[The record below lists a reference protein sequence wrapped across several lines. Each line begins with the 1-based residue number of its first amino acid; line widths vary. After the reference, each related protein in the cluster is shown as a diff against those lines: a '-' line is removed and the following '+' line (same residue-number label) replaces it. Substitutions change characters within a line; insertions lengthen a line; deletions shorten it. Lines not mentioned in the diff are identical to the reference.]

1 MTWTK
6 ALCSISLLALSA
18 MPGGAQSFLAWKGL
32 VPGPYPVGF
41 TAATVVDTTRTIAAP
56 KDYLG
61 RPHPDYGQRPIHVA
75 IWQPAESTASGVA
88 MTWGDYLP
96 LLAWDTAPE
105 IEGAVRRQAAEL
117 QYIQT
122 VTPLAGPPDPAAME
136 RLLGERVW
144 ARRDARTA
152 PGRFPALIYAPG
164 MGYPAFD
171 NSVLCEYLA
180 SHGYVVVASPSIG
193 PSAGRMPG
201 SAAGLEAQA
210 RDLEFLVG
218 FVQGLP
224 QVDPE
229 RIGTA
234 GFSWGGL
241 SSVLLALRN
250 ARVRAV
256 ISLDGVIRETES
268 LALARRF
275 PDFRPERLRVPML
288 VFAPPADR
296 ATPGFADES
305 ALEQVRFAVVTR
317 AAVPGSDHHDF
328 GSMSSLLRRAS
339 QPGKGRDWAPAT
351 AGYEAICELTR
362 EFLDVHLKGG
372 GAAALRPDSAAAR
385 LCKVSTRLPQ
395 KAPPTAAEFLEILET
410 DGPGRA
416 TVVVRAVAKEQPN
429 AAAQLEGTVIQA
441 GYELLF
447 AGRPQDAIAVMALG
461 VEIAPES
468 FNASDSLGEAYLT
481 AGELDKARAS
491 YLDAKSKLEKAKDLA
506 PDVRARYVASADRGL
521 AAIEAKRQK

>member
-1 MTWTK
+1 MTWRK
-6 ALCSISLLALSA
+6 ALCSTCLLAVSA
-18 MPGGAQSFLAWKGL
+18 LPLGAQSFLAWKGL
-32 VPGPYPVGF
+32 TPGPYAVGF
-41 TAATVVDTTRTIAAP
+41 TTATVVDATRTIAAP

-61 RPHPDYGQRPIHVA
+61 RPHPGYGQRPIHIA
-75 IWQPAESTASGVA
+75 IWQPAESPTSGVA

-96 LLAWDTAPE
+96 LLAWDTAPQL
-105 IEGAVRRQAAEL
+105 EGAARREAAEL

-122 VTPLAGPPDPAAME
+122 VTPLAGPADPGAME

-144 ARRDARTA
+144 ARRDTRTA

-193 PSAGRMPG
+193 PNAGRMPG
-201 SAAGLEAQA
+201 SAAGLEAQT

-256 ISLDGVIRETES
+256 VSLDGVIRETES
-268 LALARRF
+268 LALARTF
-275 PDFRPERLRVPML
+275 PDFRPERLRVPIL
-288 VFAPPADR
+288 VFTPTADR
-296 ATPGFADES
+296 STPGFADES
-305 ALEQVRFAVVTR
+305 ALEQVRFAEVTR

-339 QPGKGRDWAPAT
+339 QPGKGRNWAPAT
-351 AGYEAICELTR
+351 AGYEAICKLTL
-362 EFLDVHLKGG
+362 EFLDVHVKGG
-372 GAAALRPDSAAAR
+372 GAAALRPGTDAWK
-385 LCKVSTRLPQ
+385 LCNVSTRKAE
-395 KAPPTAAEFLEILET
+395 KAPPTAAELGEIIET
-410 DGPGRA
+410 DGPARA
-416 TVVVRAVAKEQPN
+416 ADLVRTAVKEHPDVVPALGAAVN
-429 AAAQLEGTVIQA
+429 QA

-447 AGRPQDAIAVMALG
+447 AGRTRDATMVLAVG
-461 VEIAPES
+461 VEMAPES
-468 FNASDSLGEAYLT
+468 FDASDSLGEAYLA
-481 AGELDKARAS
+481 AGELEEARACA
-491 YLDAKSKLEKAKDLA
+491 LDVKRKLESAR
-506 PDVRARYVASADRGL
+506 DVSPEIRARYVARADRAL
-521 AAIEAKRQK
+521 AAIEARRQK

>member
-1 MTWTK
+1 MTWRK
-6 ALCSISLLALSA
+6 ALCSHCLLALSA
-18 MPGGAQSFLAWKGL
+18 LPLGAQSFLAWKEL
-32 VPGPYPVGF
+32 IPGPYAVGF
-41 TAATVVDTTRTIAAP
+41 TTATVVDATRTIAAP

-61 RPHPDYGQRPIHVA
+61 RPHPGYGQRPVHVA
-75 IWQPAESTASGVA
+75 IWQPAESATSGVA
-88 MTWGDYLP
+88 MSYGDYLP
-96 LLAWDTAPE
+96 LLAWDTAPQA
-105 IEGAVRRQAAEL
+105 EGAARRQVDEW
-117 QYIQT
+117 QYIQA

-144 ARRDARTA
+144 ARRDARPA
-152 PGRFPALIYAPG
+152 PGRFPVLVYAPG

-171 NSVLCEYLA
+171 NSVLFEYLA

-193 PSAGRMPG
+193 PTAGRMPG
-201 SAAGLEAQA
+201 SGAGLEAQA

-218 FVQGLP
+218 YVQTLP
-224 QVDPE
+224 QADPE

-256 ISLDGVIRETES
+256 VSLDGVIRETGS
-268 LALARRF
+268 LALARTF

-288 VFAPPADR
+288 VFTPTADR
-296 ATPGFADES
+296 ATPDFADES
-305 ALEQVRFAVVTR
+305 ALDQVRFAELTR

-351 AGYEAICELTR
+351 AGYEAICELTL
-362 EFLDVHLKGG
+362 EFLDVHVKGG
-372 GAAALRPDSAAAR
+372 GAAALRPGSAAWT
-385 LCKVSTRLPQ
+385 LCGVSTRRAG
-395 KAPPTAAEFLEILET
+395 KGPPTAAELGEILET
-410 DGPGRA
+410 DGPARA
-416 TVVVRAVAKEQPN
+416 IEVVRTVAKEQPE
-429 AAAQLEGTVIQA
+429 AAASIEGAINQA

-447 AGRPQDAIAVMALG
+447 AGRTRDAIAVLALG

-468 FNASDSLGEAYLT
+468 YNASDSLGEAYL
-481 AGELDKARAS
+481 AVGELDRARAC
-491 YLDAKSKLEKAKDLA
+491 YLDAKSKLEKAKDLS
-506 PDVRARYVASADRGL
+506 PEVKARYAASADRAL